1 MRVLTIAPEPFF
13 TPRGTPFSV
22 YHRALI
28 MGEKGAEID
37 LLTYG
42 EGEDVAIPGVRILR
56 IPDLPMFGPVRVG
69 PSLLKAV
76 LDVFLLFRTVALL
89 LRNDYDVVHAHEEA
103 AFFCA
108 LLKPVFR
115 YRFIYDMHSS
125 LPQQLLNFDF
135 TRSRILI
142 GLFQWLEDLTLRRS
156 DVVITISPALAEH
169 ARIRMPDPSR
179 HILIENSLVEEVT
192 DPGPAP
198 AGSAELR
205 LAEDRPVVTYAGTF
219 ERYQGLDLLL
229 QAFVR
234 VLERRPDAF
243 LLLVGGDAEQVE
255 RYRHLAR
262 EQGLDGD
269 CLVHQR
275 VPHAVARRLVSEAAV
290 LVSPRCEGTNTPL
303 KIYEQLASG
312 RPLVATR
319 ILAHTQ
325 VLSDDV
331 CFLVDPEPESI
342 AEGILTALE
351 DQRRTAEVVR
361 AAREL
366 YRRSYSRQAYTRKVG
381 QVLEKVRGDGG
392 ALVAASE
399 ERA

>member
-22 YHRALI
+22 YHRALV
-28 MGEKGAEID
+28 MGEKGAQID

-56 IPDLPMFGPVRVG
+56 IPRLSMFGPVRVG
-69 PSLLKAV
+69 PSLLKAI

-89 LRNDYDVVHAHEEA
+89 VRNDYEVVHAHEEA
-103 AFFCA
+103 SFYCA
-108 LLKPVFR
+108 LLKPIFG

-125 LPQQLLNFDF
+125 LPQQLRNFNF
-135 TRSRILI
+135 TRSRVLI
-142 GLFQWLEDLTLRRS
+142 GLFQWLEEFTLRRA

-179 HILIENSLVEEVT
+179 HIMIENSLLEEAN
-192 DPGPAP
+192 P
-198 AGSAELR
+198 GSAQPDGLELR
-205 LAEDRPVVTYAGTF
+205 LPEDRPLVTYAGTF
-219 ERYQGLDLLL
+219 EHYQGLDLLL
-229 QAFVR
+229 PAFAR
-234 VLERRPDAF
+234 VLGSRPDAF
-243 LLLVGGDAEQVE
+243 LLLVGGDPEQVE
-255 RYRHLAR
+255 LYRRRAR
-262 EQGLDGD
+262 EHGLDGD
-269 CLVHQR
+269 CLVHER
-275 VPHAVARRLVSEAAV
+275 VPHSVARRLVMKAAV

-325 VLSDDV
+325 VLTNDV
-331 CFLVDPEPESI
+331 CYLVDPEPEAI
-342 AEGILTALE
+342 AEGIVTALE
-351 DQRRTAEVVR
+351 DERRSAEVVR

-366 YRRSYSRQAYTRKVG
+366 YRRSYSRSAYARKVV
-381 QVLEKVRGDGG
+381 QVMDKVRGHEE
-392 ALVAASE
+392 ALLAASE